1 MIGLRA
7 STCTFVASI
16 TTSLPVVSRFEAMKY
31 RTSKAS
37 FVAAW
42 LFSSS
47 DTRPRQKSE
56 ESTSVGRKCFRAKLD
71 LPDPEGPTSATTAS
85 SGIDSFIGESKY
97 PSVWGCPRLG
107 LQVQLATSGRNSQT
121 APLWY

>member
-7 STCTFVASI
+7 SACTFVASI
-16 TTSLPVVSRFEAMKY
+16 TTSLPVASRLEAMKY
-31 RTSKAS
+31 STSKAS

-56 ESTSVGRKCFRAKLD
+56 ERTSVGRKCFRAKLD
-71 LPDPEGPTSATTAS
+71 LPDPEGPTRATTAS
-85 SGIDSFIGESKY
+85 SEIVSFISDQDARTEAECSLT
-97 PSVWGCPRLG
+97 R
-107 LQVQLATSGRNSQT
+107 
-121 APLWY
+121 

>member
-42 LFSSS
+42 LFSAS
-47 DTRPRQKSE
+47 DTKPRQKSD
-56 ESTSVGRKCFRAKLD
+56 ESVSVGRKCFRAKLD
-71 LPDPEGPTSATTAS
+71 LPDPEGPTRRPPLAQESSVSLAS
-85 SGIDSFIGESKY
+85 ENAHLRRT
-97 PSVWGCPRLG
+97 PRVRVIRPDR
-107 LQVQLATSGRNSQT
+107 QETRR
-121 APLWY
+121 